1 MRLII
6 FFLNILDK
14 YYQKKIINYFKKNL
28 KQKIDIFFDVG
39 AHKGETYESFNN
51 SFEISKF
58 YSFEA
63 SPINF
68 SYLKEKK
75 GDKNWQIYN
84 LALGYKEQKK
94 IFYQSNESASS
105 GFNSLNTNS
114 NYYKKKNLILNLFS
128 SKKNDQFELKIST
141 LKNFML
147 ENKINKIDILK
158 IDTEGFELPILKGL
172 GEKLNKTKYIYF
184 EHHFDDMINK
194 EYKFTNI
201 HDYLTTFNFK
211 KVLKMKMAF
220 RKSFEY
226 IYKNNDYSND

>member
-1 MRLII
+1 MNL
-6 FFLNILDK
+6 FDK
-14 YYQKKIINYFKKNL
+14 KNQKKIITFFKKNINHNL
-28 KQKIDIFFDVG
+28 QTFFDVG
-39 AHKGETYESFNN
+39 AHRGETYDLFNN
-51 SFEISKF
+51 SFKIEKF

-68 SYLKEKK
+68 NKLKKK
-75 GDKNWQIYN
+75 VKNQNWKIYN

-94 IFYQSNESASS
+94 IFYQSNESSSS
-105 GFNSLNTNS
+105 GFNSLNTKS
-114 NYYKKKNLILNLFS
+114 KYYKKKNLILNLFS

-172 GEKLNKTKYIYF
+172 GDKLYKTRYIYF

-194 EYKFTNI
+194 EYTFTNI
-201 HDYLTTFNFK
+201 HDYLTSFNFK
-211 KVLKMKMAF
+211 KVFKMKMAF

-226 IYKNNDYSND
+226 IYKNNDNSND

>member
-1 MRLII
+1 
-6 FFLNILDK
+6 
-14 YYQKKIINYFKKNL
+14 
-28 KQKIDIFFDVG
+28 
-39 AHKGETYESFNN
+39 
-51 SFEISKF
+51 
-58 YSFEA
+58 
-63 SPINF
+63 
-68 SYLKEKK
+68 
-75 GDKNWQIYN
+75 
-84 LALGYKEQKK
+84 
-94 IFYQSNESASS
+94 
-105 GFNSLNTNS
+105 
-114 NYYKKKNLILNLFS
+114 
-128 SKKNDQFELKIST
+128 
-141 LKNFML
+141 ML

-158 IDTEGFELPILKGL
+158 IDTEGFDTNSQRL